1 MKGNNTLGISPGTRY
16 VGVAIFQDGNLHDWK
31 IRNFIGAWSENKL
44 ESTLSYIEELIINQ
58 FIKNIACKLPHS
70 SRCSHGLKVLI
81 EKIKEI
87 AKRFKIDLHLYNIDQ
102 LKAYFKFDISN
113 KEELAEYLCSKYPEL
128 IKTFNKLR
136 ASKHGYHLR
145 AFEAISAGLHYHN
158 NICKSE

>member
-87 AKRFKIDLHLYNIDQ
+87 AKRFKI
-102 LKAYFKFDISN
+102 
-113 KEELAEYLCSKYPEL
+113 AEYLCSKYPEL

-145 AFEAISAGLHYHN
+145 AFEAISAGLHYLN